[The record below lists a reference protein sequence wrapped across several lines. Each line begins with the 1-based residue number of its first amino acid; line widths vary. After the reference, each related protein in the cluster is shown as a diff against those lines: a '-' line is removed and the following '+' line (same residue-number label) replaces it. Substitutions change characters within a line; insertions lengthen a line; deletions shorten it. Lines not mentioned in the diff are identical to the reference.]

1 MTHQLGIPDGNF
13 VIMCTDMSLEE
24 FISLYAQLFMNTDNV
39 QEVVERVIKT
49 VSLWK
54 DVFVSHYGG
63 IFSQHLVYMLSL
75 YVYTDLI
82 KISKAFLKILRIL
95 PSFYSLLLSCIN
107 LTYLYLLLHSQI
119 FLL

>member
-13 VIMCTDMSLEE
+13 VIMCTDTSLEE

-63 IFSQHLVYMLSL
+63 GVFSAS
-75 YVYTDLI
+75 
-82 KISKAFLKILRIL
+82 RIHVITV
-95 PSFYSLLLSCIN
+95 CIYGSYQN
-107 LTYLYLLLHSQI
+107 
-119 FLL
+119 